1 MNVNVTSKETIMQVC
16 RSIVSTKGLQ
26 SLNMRSV
33 ANECHIALGTLY
45 NYYSN
50 KNDLLLATIESVWHD
65 IFHTNQCY
73 EKATSFPEYVN
84 DIFDCIQ
91 KGTQTYPNFFT
102 AHSISIAKS
111 QKGEA
116 QNIMEH
122 YFEHMKK
129 GMLEVLHKD
138 RDLSDAAFSSI
149 LTESDFID
157 FVLDYI
163 IILLI
168 RGASD
173 CDVLIEMIQ
182 RIIYK

>member
-1 MNVNVTSKETIMQVC
+1 MNVSVTSKETIMQVC
-16 RSIVSTKGLQ
+16 RNIVSQKGLQ

-33 ANECHIALGTLY
+33 ADECHIALGTLY
-45 NYYSN
+45 NYYSD

-65 IFHTNQCY
+65 TFHANQCC
-73 EKATSFPEYVN
+73 KKTASFPEYVN
-84 DIFDCIQ
+84 NIFNCIQ

-111 QKGEA
+111 QRGEA
-116 QNIMEH
+116 KSIMEH
-122 YFEHMKK
+122 YFEHIKER
-129 GMLEVLHKD
+129 MLEVLHKD
-138 RDLSDAAFSSI
+138 QYLSDAAFSSI

-157 FVLDYI
+157 FVLDHI
-163 IILLI
+163 MILLI

-173 CDVLIEMIQ
+173 CDALVEMIR